1 MEMDD
6 QYALSDLR
14 HLMTTPPSRSHFPS
28 SSSIPHHDLFSS
40 SSTSSPAAAFRHHHH
55 HHHTPYD
62 LIMMMPRDPLPDFR
76 SDSTAT
82 PPAVVSAPTA
92 PTAFELETASLAADC
107 ATPRWPRQETL
118 TLLDIRSRL
127 DSKFKE
133 ANQKGPL
140 WDEVSRIMAE
150 EHNYQ
155 RSGKKCREKF
165 ENLYKYYKKTK
176 EGKAGRQDGKNY
188 RFFRQ
193 LEALYGET
201 TNSAQLP
208 DSHFVGDSNLSFQQ
222 NGTNNPTTA
231 LPMSYEAQ
239 QKHYCDS
246 LSLSNTSEFET
257 SASSDDNDDLGS
269 VGIMDND
276 SVEKRRKRRGGK
288 CWKAKIKQFID
299 SQMRKLIDKQEAW
312 LEKLMKTLEQ
322 KEKDRMI
329 REEEWRRQEV
339 SRMDRERSFWAK
351 ERAWIEARDA
361 ALMEALQRL
370 TGRELR
376 DYNSSPDHGLIAP
389 ERHRN
394 NSDNQNEDGSEI
406 LNNNTGRELVDNNN
420 YQRKTIDEGNK
431 KRKEN
436 SRSATTY
443 NLYFQTDSSLYSG
456 GGPCGGGAEIKEQ
469 SPNSSNAGGGGGGGS
484 GSHVVQDSCFRFLM
498 GEGDQSQSGL
508 WENFGLKL
516 NNGSDQS

>member
-1 MEMDD
+1 
-6 QYALSDLR
+6 
-14 HLMTTPPSRSHFPS
+14 
-28 SSSIPHHDLFSS
+28 
-40 SSTSSPAAAFRHHHH
+40 
-55 HHHTPYD
+55 
-62 LIMMMPRDPLPDFR
+62 
-76 SDSTAT
+76 
-82 PPAVVSAPTA
+82 
-92 PTAFELETASLAADC
+92 
-107 ATPRWPRQETL
+107 
-118 TLLDIRSRL
+118 
-127 DSKFKE
+127 
-133 ANQKGPL
+133 
-140 WDEVSRIMAE
+140 MAE

-322 KEKDRMI
+322 KEKDRMVLYNALNMNFNFNFNFNFNLDLNL
-329 REEEWRRQEV
+329 Q
-339 SRMDRERSFWAK
+339 SFDP
-351 ERAWIEARDA
+351 I
-361 ALMEALQRL
+361 
-370 TGRELR
+370 
-376 DYNSSPDHGLIAP
+376 IC
-389 ERHRN
+389 
-394 NSDNQNEDGSEI
+394 
-406 LNNNTGRELVDNNN
+406 V
-420 YQRKTIDEGNK
+420 
-431 KRKEN
+431 
-436 SRSATTY
+436 
-443 NLYFQTDSSLYSG
+443 FF
-456 GGPCGGGAEIKEQ
+456 
-469 SPNSSNAGGGGGGGS
+469 
-484 GSHVVQDSCFRFLM
+484 FRFVRRN
-498 GEGDQSQSGL
+498 GGDKKCRG
-508 WENFGLKL
+508 WTERGAFGQRREH
-516 NNGSDQS
+516 G